1 MNTTERGILAVNAGS
16 SSLKLGLYAL
26 GTNGL
31 EHRVRLAVTSI
42 GQAPRFTA
50 SGPPNA
56 ENERELDASTTHVSA
71 LRESLDWIRR
81 SFPSLELVGA
91 GHRVVHGGTRF
102 IQPTRITP
110 QVVEELRQF
119 NDLAPLHE
127 PHNIRAIEALTT
139 AAPGLA
145 QVACF
150 DTAFHS
156 TVTGPAATFAL
167 PRSLTEGAIRR
178 YGFHGL
184 SYDYIAG
191 MLPGYLGDAAV
202 GRVIVAHLG
211 HGASM
216 CAVRAGTSIATTMSM
231 TPLDGLP
238 MGTRSGQVDPGVI
251 LYLQTTLGMTVE
263 EVSHLLY
270 YESGLLGMSGV
281 SAYMEVLLASEDPHA
296 SEAVD
301 YFVYACASTVGS
313 LAAALGGLDAVV
325 FTAGIGEQSSEI
337 RRRIM
342 AASAWLGVKVD
353 ERANEAHG
361 PRISAEGSSV
371 SCWVIPTDEEVV
383 VARQAAGVLFP
394 AS

>member
-1 MNTTERGILAVNAGS
+1 VTERERGILAVNAGS

-26 GTNGL
+26 GTEGL
-31 EHRVRLAVTSI
+31 EHRARIAVSGI
-42 GQAPRFTA
+42 GEAPRFQA
-50 SGPPNA
+50 SGPP
-56 ENERELDASTTHVSA
+56 EGGTERELDPSTTHVSA

-81 SFPSLELVGA
+81 TIPSLELVGA

-102 IQPTRITP
+102 VQPTRITP
-110 QVVEELRQF
+110 EMLDELREF

-139 AAPGLA
+139 AAPELA

-150 DTAFHS
+150 DTAFHG
-156 TVTGPAATFAL
+156 TITGPAATFAL
-167 PRSLTEGAIRR
+167 PRSLTEGAVRR

-184 SYDYIAG
+184 SYDYIASV
-191 MLPGYLGDAAV
+191 LRQYLGEAAA

-216 CAVRAGTSIATTMSM
+216 CAMRAGMSIATTMSM

-251 LYLQTTLGMTVE
+251 LYLQTTLGMTAE
-263 EVSHLLY
+263 EVTHLLY

-281 SAYMEVLLASEDPHA
+281 SAYMDVLLASEQPHA
-296 SEAVD
+296 AEAVD
-301 YFVYACASTVGS
+301 YFVYACAGTIGA
-313 LAAALGGLDAVV
+313 LAAALGGLDAIV
-325 FTAGIGEQSSEI
+325 FTAGIGEHSPEI
-337 RRRIM
+337 RRRILG
-342 AASAWLGVKVD
+342 ASSWLGIEVD
-353 ERANEAHG
+353 DRANAAHG
-361 PRISAEGSSV
+361 SRISMAGSSV
-371 SCWVIPTDEEVV
+371 SCWVIPTDEEIV

-394 AS
+394 AP